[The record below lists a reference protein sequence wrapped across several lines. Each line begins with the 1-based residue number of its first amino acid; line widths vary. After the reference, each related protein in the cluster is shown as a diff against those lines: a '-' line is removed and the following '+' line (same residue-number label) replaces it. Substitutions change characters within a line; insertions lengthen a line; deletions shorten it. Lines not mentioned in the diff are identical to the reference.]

1 MELKGKVSL
10 ITGAGLGIGQAI
22 ALEFAKAGSDIIVS
36 DILEDAASQTCDEI
50 KNLGREAIF
59 VKADV
64 SNFDDVKNMLEKAI
78 EKFNKIDILVNN
90 AGITK
95 DQLIMKMTE
104 EEWDKVIAVNLKGAF
119 NCCRAVSRYMLKQR
133 AGKIINIASVVGQI
147 GNPGQVNY
155 AASKA
160 GVIGITKT
168 LAKEFASRGI
178 NVNAIAPGFIKTRM
192 TDVLSDK
199 AKEELSK
206 LIPLN
211 RLGEPSDVA
220 KTALFL
226 ASDYSNYITGQ
237 VIRVD
242 GGMVIS

>member
-1 MELKGKVSL
+1 MQLKDKVSL
-10 ITGAGLGIGQAI
+10 ITGAGLGIGKAI
-22 ALEFAKAGSDIIVS
+22 ALEFAQAGSNVIVT
-36 DILEDAASQTCDEI
+36 DVLEDAGNQTCEEI
-50 KNLGREAIF
+50 KLLGQETIF
-59 VKADV
+59 LKTDV
-64 SNFDDVKNMLEKAI
+64 SNFEEVKNTVDKAI
-78 EKFNKIDILVNN
+78 EKFGKIDILINN

-104 EEWDKVIAVNLKGAF
+104 EEWDKVIAVNLKGTF
-119 NCCRAVSRYMLKQR
+119 NFCKAVSRYMLKQR
-133 AGKIINIASVVGQI
+133 SGKIINMASIVGQI
-147 GNPGQVNY
+147 GNVGQVNY
-155 AASKA
+155 SASKA

-168 LAKEFASRGI
+168 LAKEFASRNI

-199 AKEELSK
+199 AKEELMK
-206 LIPLN
+206 MIPLN

-220 KTALFL
+220 KVALFL